1 MKNFAAYTNA
11 LTLIRA
17 LVPILEQFRARSAD
31 LAKQLEQAASS
42 IVQNVG
48 EGARRHGRDPRRF
61 YSMANGSANE
71 VRSLLDLAEAWGWSI
86 DDRDAR
92 ALLDRELGLLWGLTH
107 DRTVRVVVSRES

>member
-11 LTLIRA
+11 LELIRA

-42 IVQNVG
+42 IVQNVA

-71 VRSLLDLAEAWGWSI
+71 VRSLLDLAEAWGWAI
-86 DDRDAR
+86 DDRSAR
-92 ALLDRELGLLWGLTH
+92 ALLDRELGLLWGLTR
-107 DRTVRVVVSRES
+107 DREARSAARRAS